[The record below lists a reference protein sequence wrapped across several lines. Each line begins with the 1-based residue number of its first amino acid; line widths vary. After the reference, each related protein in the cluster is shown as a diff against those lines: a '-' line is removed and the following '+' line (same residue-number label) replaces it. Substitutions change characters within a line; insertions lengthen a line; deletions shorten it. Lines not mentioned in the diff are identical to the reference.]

1 MKGARSPGMGDTRL
15 LPALK
20 KPGKRTE
27 MSSLESLRSGEAPG
41 ENFGNTGDAQEGAR
55 SRRKKGSLERQTSV
69 EIAEEA
75 ESPDSPDK
83 GEKGSNASEKP
94 DHQGSAANG
103 SVEGSVKSAAQ
114 SSSPAKGGATP
125 AKSKPESTGFTPA
138 VGGDLGAQINKA
150 INAMN
155 QSLFEEI
162 RQETEA
168 R

>member
-1 MKGARSPGMGDTRL
+1 MGDTRL

-41 ENFGNTGDAQEGAR
+41 ENFGNTGDAQGSA
-55 SRRKKGSLERQTSV
+55 RRKKGSLERQTSV

-83 GEKGSNASEKP
+83 AEKGSNASEKP

-103 SVEGSVKSAAQ
+103 SVEGSIKSAAQ

-125 AKSKPESTGFTPA
+125 AKSKPESSGFTPA
-138 VGGDLGAQINKA
+138 VGGGLGAQINKA